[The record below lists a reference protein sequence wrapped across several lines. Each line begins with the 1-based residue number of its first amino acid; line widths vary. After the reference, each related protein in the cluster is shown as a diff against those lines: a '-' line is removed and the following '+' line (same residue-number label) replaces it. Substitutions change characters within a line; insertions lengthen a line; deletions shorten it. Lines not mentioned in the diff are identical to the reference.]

1 MNNAQQIL
9 IIFMHFPVTIF
20 F

>member
-1 MNNAQQIL
+1 MNNAQQIV
-9 IIFMHFPVTIF
+9 IIFMHFPVIIF